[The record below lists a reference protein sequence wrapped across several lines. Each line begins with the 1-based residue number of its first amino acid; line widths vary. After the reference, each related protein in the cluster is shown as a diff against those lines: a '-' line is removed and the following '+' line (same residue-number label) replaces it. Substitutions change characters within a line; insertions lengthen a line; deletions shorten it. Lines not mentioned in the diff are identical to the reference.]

1 MTVSLQMPAARGDA
15 RPTNT
20 GGGRSAT
27 RPTTTKRDAEK
38 LISDFAGQPLKL
50 KSIRRTP
57 LLNRD
62 ATRKFLLEFAKEA
75 RPFNK
80 FSRVSE
86 KTLELVN
93 AGVRQFCQN
102 LVRRKPSKGVTL

>member
-1 MTVSLQMPAARGDA
+1 MTVSLQMPADRTKATKTTARADA
-15 RPTNT
+15 RPT
-20 GGGRSAT
+20 A
-27 RPTTTKRDAEK
+27 KRDAEK

-50 KSIRRTP
+50 KSLRRTP
-57 LLNRD
+57 LLNRA
-62 ATRKFLLEFAKEA
+62 ATRKFLLEFAKEV
-75 RPFNK
+75 RPFNR

-86 KTLELVN
+86 QTLELVN